1 MRELLSTV
9 SKIFISF
16 AQRNISLSVVIVAI
30 LLGRL
35 LLKKFPKRYSYLLW
49 TCLGVRALFD
59 LGLHL
64 KLPKFGLPHSEA
76 DVTETINSAVA
87 AGQKYIFEF
96 GTVDRYDASVKAAL
110 TARDILPGALFVI
123 WATGI
128 LAMVAYGIA
137 NFIKVK
143 KVTAVSF
150 KEKSG
155 LYRCDY
161 IESPIAFGFIKPR
174 VYVPSDCD
182 VNAMRFVIEHEKTH
196 IRRGDVYFKL
206 IAFLILAAYWVN
218 PLAWVAFKLFNLDM
232 ELSCDEAVIRRA
244 GLEKREEYSRWL
256 LYYSTESRF
265 VSLAPTAFGETDT
278 KRRVKNIMKLKK
290 KGIISTI
297 AGVVLLAAI
306 LVVCLVI
313 APSAQAEERDVSGA
327 EAVSENDE
335 TAKEVVTDDVSDNTE
350 LQQNAETEDEVT
362 QPVTEEPEIIKWVF
376 PFDESA
382 AFYISDG
389 FYDEHKA
396 IDIAAEKGTEVRA
409 IMDGTVEYADWEEL
423 TGGGNVIVVRVND
436 DITYRYQ
443 HLDTIGVKAG
453 DVVKSGETV
462 ATVGS
467 TGRSTGP
474 HLHVEVTV
482 DGENIDITGY
492 MGISFKN
499 SLKPEDEAPMIEGDN
514 EDYNLLRRLYTY
526 AMTRSV
532 ADNVKSMGTI
542 LYDESIAKAED
553 GSYNIKFDNEYVKV
567 ERKISAD
574 EIGRGYRGYAF
585 VFEGTDANGDIMAMY
600 KYFEGDTY
608 RWIGI
613 SYTPEQ
619 AKQVVEYLRLK

>member
-16 AQRNISLSVVIVAI
+16 AQKNISLSVVIVAI

-96 GTVDRYDASVKAAL
+96 GTVDKYDAPVKAAL
-110 TARDILPGALFVI
+110 TARDILPGALFAI
-123 WATGI
+123 WVAGI

-150 KEKSG
+150 KEESG

-182 VNAMRFVIEHEKTH
+182 VSAMHFVIEHEKTH

-206 IAFLILAAYWVN
+206 IAFLILSAYWVN

-327 EAVSENDE
+327 GAVSENDQE
-335 TAKEVVTDDVSDNTE
+335 THEDSRLADTVLQEEAQTATVEETQTVEETKES
-350 LQQNAETEDEVT
+350 ETITFSRPLSQEDAGFLT
-362 QPVTEEPEIIKWVF
+362 QGYTEEHTGYDV
-376 PFDESA
+376 A
-382 AFYISDG
+382 AP
-389 FYDEHKA
+389 
-396 IDIAAEKGTEVRA
+396 KGTAVHA
-409 IMDGTVEYADWEEL
+409 MADGTVEYADYDYTAGNKL
-423 TGGGNVIVVRVND
+423 TIRVNSTT
-436 DITYRYQ
+436 TYTYA
-443 HLDTIGVKAG
+443 HLDEILVKVG
-453 DVVKSGETV
+453 DKISSGETV

-467 TGRSTGP
+467 TGASTGP
-474 HLHVEVTV
+474 HLHVEACK
-482 DGENIDITGY
+482 DGEY
-492 MGISFKN
+492 MRLDNNLAGAFFGSVNN
-499 SLKPEDEAPMIEGDN
+499 SDEPLPN
-514 EDYNLLRRLYTY
+514 ECTWLD
-526 AMTRSV
+526 
-532 ADNVKSMGTI
+532 D
-542 LYDESIAKAED
+542 
-553 GSYNIKFDNEYVKV
+553 
-567 ERKISAD
+567 
-574 EIGRGYRGYAF
+574 
-585 VFEGTDANGDIMAMY
+585 
-600 KYFEGDTY
+600 
-608 RWIGI
+608 
-613 SYTPEQ
+613 
-619 AKQVVEYLRLK
+619 

>member
-16 AQRNISLSVVIVAI
+16 AQKNISLSVVIVAI

-96 GTVDRYDASVKAAL
+96 GTVDRYDAPVKAAL
-110 TARDILPGALFVI
+110 TARDILPGALFAI
-123 WATGI
+123 WVAGI

-143 KVTAVSF
+143 KATAVSF
-150 KEKSG
+150 EEDSG

-182 VNAMRFVIEHEKTH
+182 VSAMCFVIEHEKTH

-206 IAFLILAAYWVN
+206 IAFLILSAYWVN

-327 EAVSENDE
+327 GAVSENDE
-335 TAKEVVTDDVSDNTE
+335 TAKEVVTEDVSSQVE
-350 LQQNAETEDEVT
+350 VHEVT
-362 QPVTEEPEIIKWVF
+362 KEEDTTQVESTKFVRKFNQGSSSVLTLNISEDRKYYRPIAYEESGFITAVPAHVLLGDEPAVHQGYDIGLPE
-376 PFDESA
+376 
-382 AFYISDG
+382 
-389 FYDEHKA
+389 
-396 IDIAAEKGTEVRA
+396 GTEVHA
-409 IMDGTVEYADWEEL
+409 MCDGYVDKADFD
-423 TGGGNVIVVRVND
+423 TQAGNFVIIRID
-436 DITYRYQ
+436 DETTYHYY
-443 HLDTIGVKAG
+443 HLKDISVKEGDSVKAG
-453 DVVKSGETV
+453 DVVATSGN
-462 ATVGS
+462 
-467 TGRSTGP
+467 TGYSTGP
-474 HLHVEVTV
+474 HLHVE
-482 DGENIDITGY
+482 IHKY
-492 MGISFKN
+492 Y
-499 SLKPEDEAPMIEGDN
+499 EGSEKYIFFDN
-514 EDYNLLRRLYTY
+514 D
-526 AMTRSV
+526 SV
-532 ADNVKSMGTI
+532 ARGLFSKGDTNVEYVTESE
-542 LYDESIAKAED
+542 LFESI
-553 GSYNIKFDNEYVKV
+553 
-567 ERKISAD
+567 
-574 EIGRGYRGYAF
+574 
-585 VFEGTDANGDIMAMY
+585 
-600 KYFEGDTY
+600 
-608 RWIGI
+608 
-613 SYTPEQ
+613 Q
-619 AKQVVEYLRLK
+619 Q

>member
-16 AQRNISLSVVIVAI
+16 AQRNISLSVVIVVV

-59 LGLHL
+59 LGLRI

-96 GTVDRYDASVKAAL
+96 GAVDRYDAPVKAAL
-110 TARDILPGALFVI
+110 TARDILPGALFAI
-123 WATGI
+123 WVAGI
-128 LAMVAYGIA
+128 LDMVAYGIA

-143 KVTAVSF
+143 KATAVSF
-150 KEKSG
+150 KEESG

-206 IAFLILAAYWVN
+206 IAFLILSAYWVN

-313 APSAQAEERDVSGA
+313 APSAQAEERDVSGT

-335 TAKEVVTDDVSDNTE
+335 TVKEIVSEDVSADDT
-350 LQQNAETEDEVT
+350 LAQDSQ
-362 QPVTEEPEIIKWVF
+362 TEEPSADEESIATKQDSELTMNISEDRKYYR
-376 PFDESA
+376 PIAYDESGH
-382 AFYISDG
+382 ISDTPAVRSANG
-389 FYDEHKA
+389 EEVVHGGY
-396 IDIAAEKGTEVRA
+396 DIAIPEGTDIHA
-409 IMDGTVEYADWEEL
+409 MCDGIVESAGYDWKA
-423 TGGGNVIVVRVND
+423 GNFLIIRID
-436 DITYRYQ
+436 DDTTYHYY
-443 HLDTIGVKAG
+443 HLKDISVQEGDSVKAG
-453 DVVKSGETV
+453 NVV
-462 ATVGS
+462 ATSGN

-474 HLHVEVTV
+474 HLHVE
-482 DGENIDITGY
+482 I
-492 MGISFKN
+492 
-499 SLKPEDEAPMIEGDN
+499 
-514 EDYNLLRRLYTY
+514 
-526 AMTRSV
+526 
-532 ADNVKSMGTI
+532 
-542 LYDESIAKAED
+542 
-553 GSYNIKFDNEYVKV
+553 
-567 ERKISAD
+567 RK
-574 EIGRGYRGYAF
+574 YY
-585 VFEGTDANGDIMAMY
+585 EGTDKFLFFDDDSIAVGLFTKGD
-600 KYFEGDTY
+600 
-608 RWIGI
+608 
-613 SYTPEQ
+613 SN
-619 AKQVVEYLRLK
+619 VEYVTESELFKSIQR

>member
-16 AQRNISLSVVIVAI
+16 AQKNISLSVVIVAI

-49 TCLGVRALFD
+49 ICLGVRALFD
-59 LGLHL
+59 IGLHL

-96 GTVDRYDASVKAAL
+96 GAVDRYDAPVKAAL
-110 TARDILPGALFVI
+110 TARDILPGALFAI
-123 WATGI
+123 WAAGI

-143 KVTAVSF
+143 KATAVSF
-150 KEKSG
+150 KEDSG

-182 VNAMRFVIEHEKTH
+182 VSAMRFVIEHEKTH

-206 IAFLILAAYWVN
+206 IAFLILSAYWVN

-335 TAKEVVTDDVSDNTE
+335 TVKEIVFEDVSADDT
-350 LQQNAETEDEVT
+350 LAQDSQ
-362 QPVTEEPEIIKWVF
+362 TEEPSTDEENIATKQDSELTMNISEDRKYYR
-376 PFDESA
+376 PIAYDESGH
-382 AFYISDG
+382 ISDTPAVRSANG
-389 FYDEHKA
+389 EEVVHGGY
-396 IDIAAEKGTEVRA
+396 DIAIPEGTDIHA
-409 IMDGTVEYADWEEL
+409 MCDGIVESAGYDWEA
-423 TGGGNVIVVRVND
+423 GNFLIIRID
-436 DITYRYQ
+436 DDTTYHYY
-443 HLDTIGVKAG
+443 HLKDISVQEGDSVKAG
-453 DVVKSGETV
+453 NVV
-462 ATVGS
+462 ATSGN

-474 HLHVEVTV
+474 HLHVE
-482 DGENIDITGY
+482 I
-492 MGISFKN
+492 
-499 SLKPEDEAPMIEGDN
+499 
-514 EDYNLLRRLYTY
+514 
-526 AMTRSV
+526 
-532 ADNVKSMGTI
+532 
-542 LYDESIAKAED
+542 
-553 GSYNIKFDNEYVKV
+553 
-567 ERKISAD
+567 RK
-574 EIGRGYRGYAF
+574 YY
-585 VFEGTDANGDIMAMY
+585 EGTDKFLFFDDDSIAVGLFT
-600 KYFEGDTY
+600 KGDTN
-608 RWIGI
+608 
-613 SYTPEQ
+613 
-619 AKQVVEYLRLK
+619 VEYVTESELFKSIQR

>member
-16 AQRNISLSVVIVAI
+16 AQKNISLSVVIVAI

-64 KLPKFGLPHSEA
+64 KLPKFGLPHSDA

-96 GTVDRYDASVKAAL
+96 GTVDRYDAPVKAAL
-110 TARDILPGALFVI
+110 TARDILPGALFAI
-123 WATGI
+123 WVAGI

-143 KVTAVSF
+143 KATAVSF
-150 KEKSG
+150 EEDSG

-182 VNAMRFVIEHEKTH
+182 VSAMRFVIEHEKTH

-206 IAFLILAAYWVN
+206 IAFLILSAYWVN

-313 APSAQAEERDVSGA
+313 APSAQAEERDVSGT

-335 TAKEVVTDDVSDNTE
+335 KVKEIVSEDVSADDT
-350 LQQNAETEDEVT
+350 LAQDSQ
-362 QPVTEEPEIIKWVF
+362 TEEHSADEENIATKQDSELTMNISEDRKYYRPIAYEESGSISATPSVREI
-376 PFDESA
+376 DGESVSHIG
-382 AFYISDG
+382 Y
-389 FYDEHKA
+389 
-396 IDIAAEKGTEVRA
+396 DIAVPEGTAVHA
-409 IMDGTVEYADWEEL
+409 MCDGTVEAAGYEWQA
-423 TGGGNVIVVRVND
+423 GNFVIVRID
-436 DITYRYQ
+436 GETTYHYYHLKDIAIKEG
-443 HLDTIGVKAG
+443 DSVKAG
-453 DVVKSGETV
+453 DAV
-462 ATVGS
+462 ATSGN
-467 TGRSTGP
+467 TGLSTGP
-474 HLHVEVTV
+474 HLHVE
-482 DGENIDITGY
+482 I
-492 MGISFKN
+492 
-499 SLKPEDEAPMIEGDN
+499 
-514 EDYNLLRRLYTY
+514 
-526 AMTRSV
+526 
-532 ADNVKSMGTI
+532 
-542 LYDESIAKAED
+542 
-553 GSYNIKFDNEYVKV
+553 
-567 ERKISAD
+567 RK
-574 EIGRGYRGYAF
+574 YY
-585 VFEGTDANGDIMAMY
+585 EGTDKFLFFNDDSIAVGLFTKGD
-600 KYFEGDTY
+600 
-608 RWIGI
+608 
-613 SYTPEQ
+613 SN
-619 AKQVVEYLRLK
+619 VEYVTESELFKSIQR

>member
-16 AQRNISLSVVIVAI
+16 AQKNISLSVVIVAI

-96 GTVDRYDASVKAAL
+96 GTVDRFDAPVKAAL
-110 TARDILPGALFVI
+110 TARDILPGALFAI
-123 WATGI
+123 WVAGI

-143 KVTAVSF
+143 KATAVSF
-150 KEKSG
+150 EEDSG

-182 VNAMRFVIEHEKTH
+182 VSAMRFVIEHEKTH

-206 IAFLILAAYWVN
+206 IAFLILSAYWVN

-335 TAKEVVTDDVSDNTE
+335 TAKEIMTDDVSGETISE
-350 LQQNAETEDEVT
+350 QNAETPAEAEDIVDGT
-362 QPVTEEPEIIKWVF
+362 ANSALTEEASSDNAETAEVITWTS
-376 PFDESA
+376 PFSA
-382 AFYISDG
+382 TTAYYITSRFGNRSPGSVSGAMLYHGAVD
-389 FYDEHKA
+389 F
-396 IDIAAEKGTEVRA
+396 AAPKGTELLA
-409 IMDGTVEYADWEEL
+409 ACDGTVETAGWDGERGYAV
-423 TGGGNVIVVRVND
+423 TIKVND
-436 DITYRYQ
+436 DISYRYA
-443 HLDTIGVKAG
+443 HLDEIKVEEGDIVKAG
-453 DVVKSGETV
+453 DLV

-467 TGRSTGP
+467 SGVSTGP
-474 HLHVEVTV
+474 HLHLEIILDGKYV
-482 DGENIDITGY
+482 DP
-492 MGISFKN
+492 
-499 SLKPEDEAPMIEGDN
+499 LKYIQIPED
-514 EDYNLLRRLYTY
+514 
-526 AMTRSV
+526 TR
-532 ADNVKSMGTI
+532 
-542 LYDESIAKAED
+542 ESSGE
-553 GSYNIKFDNEYVKV
+553 
-567 ERKISAD
+567 
-574 EIGRGYRGYAF
+574 
-585 VFEGTDANGDIMAMY
+585 
-600 KYFEGDTY
+600 
-608 RWIGI
+608 
-613 SYTPEQ
+613 
-619 AKQVVEYLRLK
+619 